1 MSRRRGVSKVVAS
14 QVEPRL
20 AERRRSVAAA
30 AHRRRRQRSLRLLAG
45 LGTLMVLV
53 ALAFSPLL
61 SVDEIRVEGLDRLDE
76 EQVLAIAGVDPGA
89 PMLLVDLGR
98 VRDDL
103 VAVPTVASAAVDREW
118 PRRIVVRVVEE
129 RPLALVVDDRTAA
142 VVAEGGRVLDID
154 RAPEEAHGESD
165 LVRVVTDVPVE
176 RRAGEWLEG
185 PTARV
190 VSMVAQMS
198 PPLLGRVDSVR
209 LASTGSV
216 EVKLDGG
223 VVVLVGP
230 PEDVPTKLLAVE
242 TVLARVVEE
251 CLAVVDVRDPMR
263 AAVSRDEGCAAPA
276 PTDVPTDESVDVGA
290 PGTVEDPG
298 AAG

>member
-251 CLAVVDVRDPMR
+251 CLAVIDVRDPMR
-263 AAVSRDEGCAAPA
+263 AAVSRGEGCAVPA
-276 PTDVPTDESVDVGA
+276 PTDGPVDVGA
-290 PGTVEDPG
+290 AEVSDDQGTVG
-298 AAG
+298 